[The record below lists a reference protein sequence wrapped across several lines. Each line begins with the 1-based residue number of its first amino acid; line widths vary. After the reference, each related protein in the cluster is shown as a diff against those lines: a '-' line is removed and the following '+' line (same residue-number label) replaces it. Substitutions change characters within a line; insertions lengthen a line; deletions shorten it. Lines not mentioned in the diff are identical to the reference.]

1 MLVSLDIQDFG
12 LIDRQTIEFTPG
24 LNVLTGETGAG
35 KSIVVEA
42 LQVALGGR
50 AWAEFIRTGKE
61 RARVAAVFEVH
72 PLAVLKEKLKAWG
85 IPLEDDG
92 ILVMARELARS
103 GRNICRLNGQVVALS
118 VYREA
123 GQHLVDIH
131 GQHES
136 QSLFNPD
143 HHRDLLDRFG
153 GLWSLRQEVA
163 EIYHRWRDLTSQLEE
178 LRHGARDRLH
188 RLDMLT
194 YQVQEIDRAR
204 LLPEEEEAL
213 TQERNRLANAEKI
226 AALAGRCYQA
236 LHGGEEG
243 IPAVMD
249 LLGRACRD
257 LEELSR
263 LDPDLSSLA
272 SSLDGVLYQVEDV
285 ARELARYRDGVE
297 FNPSRLQEVE
307 ERLSRIRDLKRKYGD
322 SVEEILRYREEAA
335 AELELLASSEENT
348 AALEDE
354 IKLWEERWQQKALDL
369 SRARREHARK
379 LEEAVAR
386 ELADL
391 EMGNVEFQVLFEDL
405 SQPSATGR
413 ERVEFLISPNP
424 GEPLRP
430 LARIAS
436 GGELSRV
443 MLAMR
448 AILATVDE
456 LPTLVFDEVDAGIGG
471 RTLVAVAEKL
481 ADIAGHRQVVCVT
494 HAAQIAS
501 FARTHFSISKE
512 VRAGQTTTRVRRL
525 DEEGRL
531 AELARMLGGREAD
544 GLARDHARH
553 LLEQARERIEIARK
567 KTC

>member
-12 LIDRQTIEFTPG
+12 LIDRQTIDFTSG

-61 RARVAAVFEVH
+61 RARVTAVFDIQ
-72 PLAVLKEKLKAWG
+72 PLNMLKEKLQGWG
-85 IPLEDDG
+85 IPLEEDG
-92 ILVMARELARS
+92 VLIMARELARN
-103 GRNICRLNGQVVALS
+103 GRNICRINGQVVALS

-123 GQHLVDIH
+123 AQYLVDIH
-131 GQHES
+131 GQHEN

-143 HHRDLLDRFG
+143 RHRDLLDRFG

-163 EIYHRWRDLTSQLEE
+163 EIYQKWRDLTSQLEE
-178 LRHGARDRLH
+178 LRRGTRDRLH
-188 RLDMLT
+188 RRDMLT
-194 YQVQEIDRAR
+194 YQVEEIDRAR
-204 LLPEEEEAL
+204 LSPGEDEAL

-226 AALAGRCYQA
+226 AALAGRCYQV
-236 LHGGEEG
+236 LYGGEEG
-243 IPAVMD
+243 LPAVMD
-249 LLGRACRD
+249 LLGQACRD
-257 LEELSR
+257 LQELSR
-263 LDPDLSSLA
+263 IDPELSSLA
-272 SSLDGVLYQVEDV
+272 TTLDGVLFHVEDV

-297 FNPSRLQEVE
+297 FNPGRLQQVE
-307 ERLSRIRDLKRKYGD
+307 ERLSRIRELKRKYGD

-335 AELELLASSEENT
+335 AELELLASSEENA

-354 IKLWEERWQQKALDL
+354 INRWEERWQEKAMAL
-369 SRARREHARK
+369 SRARRQHARQ

-386 ELADL
+386 ELLDL
-391 EMGNVEFQVLFEDL
+391 EMGRVEFQVLFEDL
-405 SQPSATGR
+405 PQPAPGGR

-430 LARIAS
+430 LAKIAS

-448 AILATVDE
+448 SILAAVDE
-456 LPTLVFDEVDAGIGG
+456 LPTLVFDEVEAGIGG

-481 ADIAGHRQVVCVT
+481 ADIAGHRQVICVT

-501 FARTHFSISKE
+501 YARTHFSISKE
-512 VRAGQTTTRVRRL
+512 VQAGQTTTRVRRL

-531 AELARMLGGREAD
+531 LELARMLGGREVD

-553 LLEQARERIEIARK
+553 LLEQARNSLE
-567 KTC
+567 

>member
-12 LIDRQTIEFTPG
+12 LIDRQTIEFTHG

-35 KSIVVEA
+35 KSIIVEA

-61 RARVAAVFEVH
+61 RARVAAVFEIH

-85 IPLEDDG
+85 IPLEEDG
-92 ILVMARELARS
+92 MLIMSRELVRS

-143 HHRDLLDRFG
+143 RHRDLLDRFG

-163 EIYHRWRDLTSQLEE
+163 EIYHRWRELTSQLEE

-204 LLPEEEEAL
+204 LLPGEEEAL

-263 LDPDLSSLA
+263 LDPELLSLA
-272 SSLDGVLYQVEDV
+272 STLESVLYQVEDV

-297 FNPSRLQEVE
+297 FNPGRLQEVE

-335 AELELLASSEENT
+335 AELEKLAFSEENA
-348 AALEDE
+348 AALEEE

-391 EMGNVEFQVLFEDL
+391 EMGKVEFQVLFEDL
-405 SQPSATGR
+405 TGASAAGR

-430 LARIAS
+430 LAKIAS

-448 AILATVDE
+448 AILAAVDE

-481 ADIAGHRQVVCVT
+481 ADIAGHRQVICVT
-494 HAAQIAS
+494 HAPQIAS

-553 LLEQARERIEIARK
+553 LLEQARGIIEK
-567 KTC
+567 